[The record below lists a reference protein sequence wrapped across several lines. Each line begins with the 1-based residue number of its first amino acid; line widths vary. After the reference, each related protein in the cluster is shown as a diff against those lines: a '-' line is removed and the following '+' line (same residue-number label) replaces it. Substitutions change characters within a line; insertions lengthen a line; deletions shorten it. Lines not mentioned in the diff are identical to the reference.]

1 MQNYENS
8 KVWFKAFYV
17 VIFVPSKTNKY
28 SHKIT
33 TMKIKTL
40 FFGLLIAGATAMSY
54 VTVQDQPNANQA
66 SKEVLKSAIKVPT
79 RG

>member
-1 MQNYENS
+1 
-8 KVWFKAFYV
+8 
-17 VIFVPSKTNKY
+17 
-28 SHKIT
+28 
-33 TMKIKTL
+33 MKIKTL